1 MTQVEYLDYER
12 GPAQSYPE
20 CPPAHF
26 EVPRSIPFPSAL
38 MCSLSIPTSS
48 LCTACSRAHVWID
61 CLFLLPTF
69 MLLCSVLIFN
79 VLCFSSRF
87 TFPFFSSLG
96 FLLCLLLLLF
106 SVCPCVLIAISL
118 CAQCDSVLYVLCH
131 VFVVLLLLPF
141 FFALSLFCLP
151 SLPLGLVSSF
161 FFNHYAQAVF
171 VSFVGV
177 SPGRVPGLKYWYCVP
192 TRKK

>member
-1 MTQVEYLDYER
+1 
-12 GPAQSYPE
+12 
-20 CPPAHF
+20 
-26 EVPRSIPFPSAL
+26 
-38 MCSLSIPTSS
+38 MCSLSIPPSS

-69 MLLCSVLIFN
+69 MLSCSVLIFN
-79 VLCFSSRF
+79 VLCFSSPF
-87 TFPFFSSLG
+87 PFPFFSSLG

-106 SVCPCVLIAISL
+106 SVCPCVLITISL

-171 VSFVGV
+171 FVGV
-177 SPGRVPGLKYWYCVP
+177 SPGRVPGLKYRRRNVFFPHSIRLPARAIMKHWVSTFIINRLTVGLFP
-192 TRKK
+192 TQV